1 MTRINYPA
9 VLVAAIIYWLLG
21 ALWYSP
27 LLFANK
33 FVEMMRWTPQDIAAI
48 QAAGEGKLIA
58 VAFVSSL
65 VLAYVLAHF
74 IRFTHA
80 ENARDGFRTAFWL
93 WLGFVVTSNLETVLF
108 EKRPLGI
115 YLISN
120 GYHLVGFLLMGALLA
135 AWKKREAT
143 ALAYQT

>member
-1 MTRINYPA
+1 MLRINYPA
-9 VLVAAIIYWLLG
+9 VLVAGLLYWMLG

-27 LLFANK
+27 LLFAHK
-33 FVEMMRWTPQDIAAI
+33 FIELMRWTPADIAAV
-48 QAAGEGKLIA
+48 QASGTGKLVAIA
-58 VAFVSSL
+58 FLSSL

-74 IRFTHA
+74 LRFTHA
-80 ENARDGFRTAFWL
+80 ENARDGIRTAFWL

-108 EKRPLGI
+108 EQRAVGL

-135 AWKKREAT
+135 VWKRRET
-143 ALAYQT
+143 AELAYQT

>member
-1 MTRINYPA
+1 MIRINYLA
-9 VLVAAIIYWLLG
+9 VLVAGLLYWLLG

-33 FVEMMRWTPQDIAAI
+33 FIALMRWTPQDLAAL
-48 QAAGEGKLIA
+48 QAAGEGKQVVIA
-58 VAFVSSL
+58 FLSSL
-65 VLAYVLAHF
+65 TLAYVLAHF
-74 IRFTHA
+74 LRFTHA
-80 ENARDGFRTAFWL
+80 ENARDGIRTAFWL

-108 EKRPLGI
+108 EQRAFGL

-135 AWKKREAT
+135 VWKRREAT
-143 ALAYQT
+143 AMAYQN